1 MNWKDL
7 VDVLERQVSA
17 GMITTY
23 SEVSR
28 WAYGVPNRNQPVRSL
43 LVGARNH
50 GYQKLTN
57 RVVGADGNLA
67 DLPDGFEQ
75 QRLQLLTERIS
86 FDGNSRVD
94 LDLSPPVVLR
104 QMYEG

>member
-17 GMITTY
+17 GGITTY
-23 SEVSR
+23 SEVSS

-57 RVVGADGNLA
+57 RVVGADGRLA
-67 DLPDGFEQ
+67 DLPDGSDQ
-75 QRLQLLTERIS
+75 QRKQLQSEGIL
-86 FDGNSRVD
+86 FAGDGIVD
-94 LDLSPPVVLR
+94 LTKVIPMVLF
-104 QMYEG
+104 